1 VIKKAKSAGR
11 GRPRSFD
18 KNRALDAAL
27 RVFWEKGYEGASLS
41 DLTEAM
47 GINRPSLYAAFGDK
61 EALFRQV
68 LERYEHGP
76 VAYIAEALGEPLARR
91 GVEKMLYGTVAALTR
106 PHSPHGCLLV
116 QGALACGDESS
127 AMRKELATR
136 RSAGELALRRRLK
149 KAKDDGEL
157 PATAD
162 PADLARFYMAVM
174 HGMSVQAA
182 GGATRAALES
192 VVGTALRAWP
202 AKGTHGCEPARACDD
217 SPVRSRRRSAGLNV
231 EK

>member
-1 VIKKAKSAGR
+1 MKVVKSSAR

-18 KNRALDAAL
+18 KNRVLDAAL
-27 RVFWEKGYEGASLS
+27 RVFWEKGYDGTSLS

-68 LERYEHGP
+68 LERYERGP
-76 VAYIAEALGEPLARR
+76 VAYMTEALNEPTARNAVKR
-91 GVEKMLYGTVAALTR
+91 MLQGTVAVLTC
-106 PHSPHGCLLV
+106 PQSPHGCLYV

-127 AMRKELATR
+127 KMRQELATR
-136 RSAGELALRRRLK
+136 RSAGELALRKRLK
-149 KAKDDGEL
+149 KAKEGGEL
-157 PATAD
+157 PARAD

-182 GGATRAALES
+182 GGASRASLEG
-192 VVGTALRAWP
+192 VAETALKAWP
-202 AKGTHGCEPARACDD
+202 GK
-217 SPVRSRRRSAGLNV
+217 
-231 EK
+231 

>member
-1 VIKKAKSAGR
+1 MKKSKSASR

-18 KNRALDAAL
+18 KEQALDAAL
-27 RVFWEKGYEGASLS
+27 RVFWERGYEGASLT
-41 DLTEAM
+41 DLTDAM

-61 EALFRQV
+61 ESLFRQV
-68 LERYEHGP
+68 LERYEQGP
-76 VAYIAEALGEPLARR
+76 VAYVAEALNEPTARGALER
-91 GVEKMLYGTVAALTR
+91 MLKGTVAALTR
-106 PHSPHGCLLV
+106 PQSPHGCLYV

-136 RSAGELALRRRLK
+136 RSAGEVALRKRLK

-157 PATAD
+157 PTEID

-182 GGATRAALES
+182 GGASRAALEG
-192 VVGTALRAWP
+192 VAETALRAWP
-202 AKGTHGCEPARACDD
+202 GK
-217 SPVRSRRRSAGLNV
+217 
-231 EK
+231 

>member
-1 VIKKAKSAGR
+1 MKESKPAGR

-18 KNRALDAAL
+18 KVRALDAAL

-61 EALFRQV
+61 ESLFRQV
-68 LERYEHGP
+68 LERYEQGP
-76 VAYIAEALGEPLARR
+76 AAYISEALCEPSARH

-106 PHSPHGCLLV
+106 PNSPHGCLLV

-136 RSAGELALRRRLK
+136 RTAGEVALRKRLK
-149 KAKDDGEL
+149 RAKEEGEF
-157 PATAD
+157 PASVD
-162 PADLARFYMAVM
+162 PTDLARFYMAVM
-174 HGMSVQAA
+174 HGMSVQAS
-182 GGATRAALES
+182 GGASRAALES
-192 VVGTALRAWP
+192 VAETALRAWP
-202 AKGTHGCEPARACDD
+202 GR
-217 SPVRSRRRSAGLNV
+217 
-231 EK
+231 